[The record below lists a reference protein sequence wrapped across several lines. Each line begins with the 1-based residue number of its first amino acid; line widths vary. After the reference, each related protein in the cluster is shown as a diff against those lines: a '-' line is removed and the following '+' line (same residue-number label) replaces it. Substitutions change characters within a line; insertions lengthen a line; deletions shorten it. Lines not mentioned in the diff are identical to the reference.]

1 MKRFVASAA
10 IAAWFLNFAHGGLQ
24 AGLSGDDLM
33 NLYGYLQKPAPTLLL
48 DTLRFWSTAYRPLG
62 ALFYIP
68 LYQLFGM
75 NPLPYRIACFA
86 ILGLNLVLL
95 YRFCARLT
103 NSREIAFLATF
114 LASYHAWFVDLY
126 YSAGTIY
133 DLLCY
138 ALYLSAFLVYTGIRA
153 RGRAP
158 GARGLIAV
166 GVLYVL
172 ALDAKEMAVTLPL
185 FLVLYELIFHSA
197 ALRHPRLWIVRE
209 ARAVWLT
216 GAITLVYIA
225 GKLTGPGSLIENPA
239 YALTISP
246 VRFLKTFHLYLNPLL
261 YQEHWFHDSNTVQLL
276 VGMLALAVWRR
287 NRTLLFAWFW
297 LLLTILPVSFIAHYA
312 AFFEYLPAAGWALY
326 AATLLVMARHA
337 FLRLLPR
344 ALARG
349 PMLQRTSQA
358 VLFLGLAAFLAPL
371 DARQAPK
378 TVQLFM
384 SVQPPSSQLA
394 QNFSGL
400 RPVLR
405 RGARILFVDDPF
417 PKDSYFLLFTTRL
430 FYRDMT
436 LDVERTRTQPV
447 PPSEYSRY
455 DAVFEFR
462 EVRTSLRRGVKR
474 YRINV
479 QRASKP
485 SRARI
490 FLPSAIPRAL

>member
-1 MKRFVASAA
+1 MKRLVSQAAWIRVAV
-10 IAAWFLNFAHGGLQ
+10 IAAWFLYFARGGLQ

-68 LYQLFGM
+68 LYQMFGM
-75 NPLPYRIACFA
+75 NPLPYRIVCFA

-103 NSREIAFLATF
+103 SSREIAFLAAF

-138 ALYLSAFLVYTGIRA
+138 ALYMSAFLVYTGIRA
-153 RGRAP
+153 RGRTP
-158 GARGLIAV
+158 GPPALIGIGL
-166 GVLYVL
+166 LYVL

-185 FLVLYELIFHSA
+185 FLLLYEITFHGA
-197 ALRHPRLWIVRE
+197 ALRKPSLWIARE

-225 GKLTGPGSLIENPA
+225 GKLTGPGSLTGNPA

-246 VRFLKTFHLYLNPLL
+246 GRFLKTFHLYLNPLL
-261 YQEHWFHDSNTVQLL
+261 YQEHWFHDSNTAQLL
-276 VGMLALAVWRR
+276 VGMLAFAVWRR
-287 NRTLLFAWFW
+287 SRVLLFAWFW

-326 AATLLVMARHA
+326 AATVLVMARHA
-337 FLRLLPR
+337 LVRLLPR
-344 ALARG
+344 ALPRG
-349 PMLQRTSQA
+349 PTLEPASQA

-371 DARQAPK
+371 HAREAPK
-378 TVQLFM
+378 TLRLFM
-384 SVQPPSSQLA
+384 SAQPPTRELA
-394 QNFSGL
+394 EDLSRL
-400 RPVLR
+400 RPALR

-417 PKDSYFLLFTTRL
+417 PKDSTFLFFAARL

-436 LDVERTRTQPV
+436 LDVERIQTQSA
-447 PPSEYSRY
+447 PPAEYSRY
-455 DAVFEFR
+455 DVVFEFR
-462 EVRTSLRRGVKR
+462 GGRLALLGSHGGASGTPAEARR
-474 YRINV
+474 
-479 QRASKP
+479 
-485 SRARI
+485 
-490 FLPSAIPRAL
+490 

>member
-1 MKRFVASAA
+1 MKPLAAFAA
-10 IAAWFLNFAHGGLQ
+10 IAAWFLYFAHGGLQ

-33 NLYGYLQKPAPTLLL
+33 NLYGYLQKPAPTQLL

-68 LYQLFGM
+68 LYKIFGM

-86 ILGLNLVLL
+86 VLGLNLVLL
-95 YRFCARLT
+95 YRFCFSLT

-138 ALYLSAFLVYTGIRA
+138 SLYLSAFLVYAGIRG
-153 RGRAP
+153 RGRTP
-158 GARGLIAV
+158 GARGLIAI

-185 FLVLYELIFHSA
+185 FLLLYEIIFHSSG
-197 ALRHPRLWIVRE
+197 LRHPRVWIARE
-209 ARAVWLT
+209 ARAIWIT

-239 YALTISP
+239 YAFTISP
-246 VRFLKTFHLYLNPLL
+246 GRFLKTFHLYLNPLL
-261 YQEHWFHDSNTVQLL
+261 YQEHWFHDSNTAQLL
-276 VGMLALAVWRR
+276 IGMLAFAVWRR
-287 NRTLLFAWFW
+287 SRVLLFAWFW

-337 FLRLLPR
+337 FVRLLPR
-344 ALARG
+344 ALPRG
-349 PMLQRTSQA
+349 PMLERTCQA

-378 TVQLFM
+378 ALALFM
-384 SVQPPSSQLA
+384 SAQPPTSELA
-394 QNFSGL
+394 EDLSRLCPAL
-400 RPVLR
+400 RS
-405 RGARILFVDDPF
+405 GARILFVDDPF
-417 PKDSYFLLFTTRL
+417 PKDSYFLFFTARL

-436 LDVERTRTQPV
+436 LDVERTQTQST
-447 PPSEYSRY
+447 PPSECSRY

-462 EVRTSLRRGVKR
+462 GGRLTLLS
-474 YRINV
+474 
-479 QRASKP
+479 SHP
-485 SRARI
+485 
-490 FLPSAIPRAL
+490 

>member
-1 MKRFVASAA
+1 MKPLAACAA
-10 IAAWFLNFAHGGLQ
+10 IAAWFLYFAHGGLQ

-33 NLYGYLQKPAPTLLL
+33 NLYGYLQKPAPTLLF

-68 LYQLFGM
+68 LYKLFGM

-95 YRFCARLT
+95 YRFCFRLT

-138 ALYLSAFLVYTGIRA
+138 SLYMSAFLVYAGIRS
-153 RGRAP
+153 RGQTPKLRD
-158 GARGLIAV
+158 LIGI

-172 ALDAKEMAVTLPL
+172 ALDAKEMAVTLPM
-185 FLVLYELIFHSA
+185 FLLLYELIFHRA
-197 ALRHPRLWIVRE
+197 ALRHPRLWIIRE
-209 ARAVWLT
+209 ARAIWLT

-246 VRFLKTFHLYLNPLL
+246 SRFLKTFHLYLNPLL

-276 VGMLALAVWRR
+276 VGMLAFAVWQRSR
-287 NRTLLFAWFW
+287 VLLFAWFW

-344 ALARG
+344 G
-349 PMLQRTSQA
+349 PMIERTSQA
-358 VLFLGLAAFLAPL
+358 VVFLGLAAFLVPL
-371 DARQAPK
+371 HARQAPK
-378 TVQLFM
+378 ALQLFM
-384 SVQPPSSQLA
+384 SVQPPSRELA
-394 QNFSGL
+394 EDLRGL
-400 RPVLR
+400 RPALR

-417 PKDSYFLLFTTRL
+417 PRDSYSLLFTARL
-430 FYRDMT
+430 VYRDMT

-462 EVRTSLRRGVKR
+462 ELPTSIRRGVNR